1 MRPVLPELTLQPI
14 GLVHSPLREKH
25 SAPRQPALAHDVCG
39 RIELLPGGAFEHA
52 LCDLASWS
60 HIWVLFWFHMNDS
73 WHAKVLPPR
82 SRKKRGVF
90 ATRSPHRPNPLGMSV
105 LRLTAVEG
113 RVLHVRDLDI
123 LDQTP
128 VLDIKPYV
136 AYTDSVPD
144 ASAGWLPDAQAE
156 PVDPGPHY
164 QVAFD
169 RLASEQLAWLDGQ
182 VAFDLKTA
190 IENVLQV
197 GPTPHPY
204 RRITLDGDGSS
215 VLAVKDFRARF
226 SVRGEL
232 VQVHEI
238 ATGYRE
244 RVLRD
249 PAASASD
256 DTPLSVHRAFVAR
269 FMKGPAVWTQH

>member
-1 MRPVLPELTLQPI
+1 MPPPLPALTLHPI
-14 GLVHSPLREKH
+14 GVVHSPLRAKH
-25 SAPRQPALAHDVCG
+25 SAPRQPALARDVCG

-52 LCDLASWS
+52 LCDLAAWS
-60 HIWVLFWFHMNDS
+60 HIWVLFWFHLNDS

-90 ATRSPHRPNPLGMSV
+90 ATRSPHRPNPIGMSV
-105 LRLTAVEG
+105 LRLTGVEG
-113 RVLHVRDLDI
+113 RVLHVSDLDI

-136 AYTDSVPD
+136 AYTDHVTD
-144 ASAGWLPDAQAE
+144 ANAGWLPDAHLEAT
-156 PVDPGPHY
+156 DPGPRY
-164 QVAFD
+164 DVRFEP
-169 RLASEQLAWLDGQ
+169 LASEQLAWLDGQ
-182 VAFDLKTA
+182 VAFDLRTA
-190 IENVLQV
+190 IESVLCV

-204 RRITLDGDGSS
+204 RRITLDGNAA

-226 SVRGEL
+226 SLCGEL

-238 ATGYRE
+238 SSGYRE

-249 PAASASD
+249 PAALASD
-256 DTPLSVHRAFVAR
+256 DTPLAVHRAFIAR
-269 FMKGPAVWTQH
+269 FANARTVCAQH